1 MKFTV
6 YNLDLN
12 YADFLLVI
20 GNKHTDKYTDT
31 QTDKYTDK
39 QTDKYTDKQTDKYT
53 DKHTDKLTDKHTDTQ
68 IDKYTDKHTDNPN
81 IEIYIKRGQ
90 KTEFKEFEPRLKHDW
105 FHLKLCSVVSRFEP
119 ALDRNRFLCSSATRF
134 KFFKFGLRS
143 HKVKSMA

>member
-39 QTDKYTDKQTDKYT
+39 QTDK
-53 DKHTDKLTDKHTDTQ
+53 
-68 IDKYTDKHTDNPN
+68 
-81 IEIYIKRGQ
+81 
-90 KTEFKEFEPRLKHDW
+90 
-105 FHLKLCSVVSRFEP
+105 
-119 ALDRNRFLCSSATRF
+119 
-134 KFFKFGLRS
+134 
-143 HKVKSMA
+143 

>member
-20 GNKHTDKYTDT
+20 GNKHTD
-31 QTDKYTDK
+31 
-39 QTDKYTDKQTDKYT
+39 
-53 DKHTDKLTDKHTDTQ
+53 
-68 IDKYTDKHTDNPN
+68 NPN

-90 KTEFKEFEPRLKHDW
+90 ETEFKEFEPRLKHDW